1 MRFKSPQK
9 KRKFCQCTSKLGV
22 TTACVNCL
30 VAPLL
35 NNMQLLWVRATRLYP
50 RHEIE
55 WRYEPASS
63 SERRR
68 DNRFSAKWSHRRLW
82 LVRTTPGQVEVPH
95 WKKQKQTKSRIYH
108 LNWKTV
114 RWCWSDTREAALMRA
129 RGEPGCAWPR
139 PASSNLTVS
148 LWGNTKCLLHDIK
161 LIHIQKKK
169 RKEKKKWRK
178 RVRPAW
184 PLLTAAVC
192 GVRTQGY
199 LVRYLW
205 LVLLMSDLLWTM
217 RRTEV
222 NSNERSNEMLLQD
235 VCFCFLFTAWSFFI
249 ALQRRRWNLYTC
261 IGITALAVVNVQGF
275 FCFCFFGRVNILRW
289 STTCLL
295 SD

>member
-1 MRFKSPQK
+1 MHLKAQCYYSLRELFGCATTKQHAASVSAGHAFVSETRDRVTVWTCLLQRQKAWQPLLSQVEPQK
-9 KRKFCQCTSKLGV
+9 TLTCENYTRTSRSAALEKNKNKLRAEFIISTGKLCDDV
-22 TTACVNCL
+22 DQTRGRLRWWGRVESL
-30 VAPLL
+30 DVRDLDPPLQIWLFHSEGTL
-35 NNMQLLWVRATRLYP
+35 NVYST
-50 RHEIE
+50 I
-55 WRYEPASS
+55 
-63 SERRR
+63 
-68 DNRFSAKWSHRRLW
+68 
-82 LVRTTPGQVEVPH
+82 
-95 WKKQKQTKSRIYH
+95 
-108 LNWKTV
+108 LNWFTF
-114 RWCWSDTREAALMRA
+114 
-129 RGEPGCAWPR
+129 
-139 PASSNLTVS
+139 
-148 LWGNTKCLLHDIK
+148 
-161 LIHIQKKK
+161 KKK
-169 RKEKKKWRK
+169 EKKEKKKWRK

-235 VCFCFLFTAWSFFI
+235 VCSCFLFTAWSFFI

-261 IGITALAVVNVQGF
+261 IRITALAVVNVQGF

>member
-1 MRFKSPQK
+1 MNLPPPARE
-9 KRKFCQCTSKLGV
+9 GV
-22 TTACVNCL
+22 TTASQSSG
-30 VAPLL
+30 ATEDSD
-35 NNMQLLWVRATRLYP
+35 LWEL
-50 RHEIE
+50 HQDK
-55 WRYEPASS
+55 S
-63 SERRR
+63 
-68 DNRFSAKWSHRRLW
+68 KC
-82 LVRTTPGQVEVPH
+82 RTG
-95 WKKQKQTKSRIYH
+95 KKQKQTKSRIYH

-235 VCFCFLFTAWSFFI
+235 VCSCFLFTAWSFFI

-295 SD
+295 SDEWKEVVNQTHLDV